1 MLIDKLSLADQ
12 RNDIELMQDIVLAL
26 MFKRKITMEKSL
38 CMEYRMRMDLDV
50 DRRRMRGTPEHNMLT
65 MVQKYTADLIMQH
78 ENK

>member
-1 MLIDKLSLADQ
+1 
-12 RNDIELMQDIVLAL
+12 MQDIVLVL

-65 MVQKYTADLIMQH
+65 MVQKYTADLIM
-78 ENK
+78 